1 MTNTNPFSL
10 LVIGG
15 QEMKFGV
22 MVVRT
27 EIGHRLIEVDAESAE
42 EATDK
47 ALDEAGDYEFSCHDA
62 VYDAESV
69 SKIE

>member
-1 MTNTNPFSL
+1 
-10 LVIGG
+10 
-15 QEMKFGV
+15 MKFGV